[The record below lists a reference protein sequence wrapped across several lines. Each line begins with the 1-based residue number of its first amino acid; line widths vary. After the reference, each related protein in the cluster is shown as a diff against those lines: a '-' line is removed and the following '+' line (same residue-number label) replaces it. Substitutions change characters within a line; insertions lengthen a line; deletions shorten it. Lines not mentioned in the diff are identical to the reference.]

1 MNTIL
6 VTFGLLGLGLLAC
19 EKKKPPEVD
28 APRPVPSAA
37 VVDTGKREKIEV
49 PEVRIQASAATMVNV
64 KWSMPKDTA
73 VNDDA
78 PFRIRWNR
86 SDGLAE
92 APADV
97 KSTGSKVKDGFQVKV
112 EPMKGAPNPTLGGD
126 IDIVVCD
133 SATHAVCVP
142 VHRTVELGFVTAK
155 DATDAPTVTIPL
167 PEAKSH

>member
-1 MNTIL
+1 MKK
-6 VTFGLLGLGLLAC
+6 LLLLALLTPAAC
-19 EKKKPPEVD
+19 EKKPPPAPEV
-28 APRPVPSAA
+28 ATAPSAA
-37 VVDTGKREKIEV
+37 VPVAAAATKREKIEV
-49 PEVRIQASAATMVNV
+49 PEVRIQAAAATIVNV

-97 KSTGSKVKDGFQVKV
+97 KSTGSTVKDGFSVKV
-112 EPMKGAPNPTLGGD
+112 EPVKGVPNPTLGGD

-133 SATHAVCVP
+133 SATHSVCVP

-167 PEAKSH
+167 PEAKAH

>member
-1 MNTIL
+1 MKKLLLLLAL
-6 VTFGLLGLGLLAC
+6 VATAC
-19 EKKKPPEVD
+19 EKKNPPEPESTPP
-28 APRPVPSAA
+28 APSAVPVA
-37 VVDTGKREKIEV
+37 AAAGKREKIEV
-49 PEVRIQASAATMVNV
+49 PEVRIQAGAATMVNV

-92 APADV
+92 APVDV
-97 KSTGSKVKDGFQVKV
+97 KSTGSTAKDGFSVKV